1 MTTHEDLK
9 GNGVTTQRRRNGRM
23 VAALLSVIIAAGMIT
38 SLSGC
43 SIFGGIVNQQ
53 LSTEDNLANQRKVAE
68 QTIRDYPNPALESI
82 RFTSEG
88 HVNGGGD
95 WNANAIVTIE
105 GKEYQELLGI
115 QLSMGDVFPKPP
127 PGSAAGPVTVIY
139 SDGTT
144 EVLK

>member
-1 MTTHEDLK
+1 
-9 GNGVTTQRRRNGRM
+9 M
-23 VAALLSVIIAAGMIT
+23 VAGITT

-68 QTIRDYPNPALESI
+68 QTIRDYPSPNLESI

-88 HVNGGGD
+88 HVNGAGD
-95 WNANAIVTIE
+95 WDANAIVTID
-105 GKEYQELLGI
+105 GKEYRELLGI
-115 QLSMGDVFPKPP
+115 YLSGGDIFPTLP
-127 PGSAAGPVTVIY
+127 PGSVAGPVTVTY
-139 SDGTT
+139 SDGTS